1 MEYGIDRDIYLD
13 YSVYH
18 HEGELCNSGDS
29 CQSAY
34 KDEATALG
42 VDETSHEGSRQ
53 DGRDAEQC
61 CCQTY
66 GHDISAQRGDKKGE
80 RGQQCMKVNENEE
93 INQTYLDERAD
104 P

>member
-1 MEYGIDRDIYLD
+1 M
-13 YSVYH
+13 
-18 HEGELCNSGDS
+18 
-29 CQSAY
+29 
-34 KDEATALG
+34 G

-104 P
+104 PEFGKVFRSVHIAINKKGSNQVPKNTALIN

>member
-1 MEYGIDRDIYLD
+1 M
-13 YSVYH
+13 
-18 HEGELCNSGDS
+18 
-29 CQSAY
+29 
-34 KDEATALG
+34 G

-93 INQTYLDERAD
+93 INQTDLDERAD